1 MSLAEKLRSARESQ
15 VPVGGHGF
23 TLRRP
28 TELEM
33 IEIRMSD
40 QGRGRAV
47 LPFVVGWDL
56 TVTALAMG
64 IPGGDAHPVAFDPAL
79 RDEWLTD
86 RLDLLQPL
94 ADALFAA
101 VAARTAKLEDA
112 KKN

>member
-1 MSLAEKLRSARESQ
+1 MSLVEKLRKAREST
-15 VPVGGHGF
+15 VTIGGHRF
-23 TLRRP
+23 TIRRP

-33 IEIRMSD
+33 IEL
-40 QGRGRAV
+40 QHAGRAKGRAV
-47 LPFVVGWDL
+47 LPFVIGWGD
-56 TVTALAMG
+56 TVTALALG
-64 IPGGDAHPVAFDPAL
+64 VPGGDAHPVAFDPAV

-101 VAARTAKLEDA
+101 VAAHAAKLEDA

>member
-1 MSLAEKLRSARESQ
+1 MSLAEKLRTARESQ
-15 VPVGGHGF
+15 VEIGGHRF
-23 TLRRP
+23 TIRRP

-33 IEIRMSD
+33 IEIRVSD
-40 QGRGRAV
+40 RGRGRAV
-47 LPFVVGWDL
+47 LPFVIGWGDS
-56 TVTALAMG
+56 VTALALG
-64 IPGGDAHPVAFDPAL
+64 VPGGDAHPVAFDAAV

-101 VAARTAKLEDA
+101 VAARAAKREDA

>member
-1 MSLAEKLRSARESQ
+1 MSLADKIRAARESH
-15 VPVGGHGF
+15 VEVGGHRF
-23 TLRRP
+23 TIRRP

-33 IEIRMSD
+33 IEIRVSD

-47 LPFVVGWDL
+47 LPFVVGWGD

-64 IPGGDAHPVAFDPAL
+64 LPGGDAHPVAFDPGL

-86 RLDLLQPL
+86 HLELLQPL
-94 ADALFAA
+94 SDAIFAA
-101 VAARTAKLEDA
+101 VAARAAKLEDA